1 MARVDSIL
9 ELVARAV
16 RQRPAQRNDHHRRQ
30 RRNRTRLTAGSSEK
44 RYIAR
49 ARRGQAPSADHHRHP
64 GLLRGAGVA
73 EPRLGCSDPAAM
85 RPLTLRPK
93 VGTDAGRSESAR
105 GGRWWRR
112 SRYNGNGIGV
122 GSSILVEV
130 MSMNG
135 KLWSEAREIA
145 GRHGRGD
152 GDDLAQ
158 DLIVAAL
165 ERGAAA
171 ENPGAWLERVGR
183 NAAIDRWRVQR
194 RRDEL
199 ATEIDLPA
207 SPIDPEAALL
217 CRERRG
223 LVRRALAALPRPQ
236 RRAALARF
244 HADLPFE
251 EVAAR
256 VGAPAITARTRVH
269 RALASLRVRLGG
281 LRAMF
286 VFPGVQMSALML
298 PPCDALPAI
307 SHKSILFCRRFVRL
321 SAKVW
326 PEKRCFS
333 DNS

>member
-1 MARVDSIL
+1 
-9 ELVARAV
+9 
-16 RQRPAQRNDHHRRQ
+16 
-30 RRNRTRLTAGSSEK
+30 
-44 RYIAR
+44 
-49 ARRGQAPSADHHRHP
+49 
-64 GLLRGAGVA
+64 
-73 EPRLGCSDPAAM
+73 
-85 RPLTLRPK
+85 
-93 VGTDAGRSESAR
+93 
-105 GGRWWRR
+105 
-112 SRYNGNGIGV
+112 
-122 GSSILVEV
+122 VEV
-130 MSMNG
+130 MSMNW

-145 GRHGRGD
+145 GRHARGD

-165 ERGAAA
+165 ERGVAV

-199 ATEIDLPA
+199 VSEIDLPA
-207 SPIDPEAALL
+207 SPMDPEAALL

-244 HADLPFE
+244 HADLPYE

-269 RALASLRVRLGG
+269 RALASLRVRLGA

-286 VFPGVQMSALML
+286 VFPGVQMSALGLMFVAAAAPGL
-298 PPCDALPAI
+298 PPARAL
-307 SHKSILFCRRFVRL
+307 SFDEL
-321 SAKVW
+321 SCAAPRAGRHFARTRVMAAASRAATRDQRAPTPKIVVSPTPPTDDPPPPQRMVFGEDLVEGSVLGPDGEIIRMIPPVEEPSLIEIRQHFL
-326 PEKRCFS
+326 PEMLKTLE
-333 DNS
+333 DL

>member
-1 MARVDSIL
+1 
-9 ELVARAV
+9 
-16 RQRPAQRNDHHRRQ
+16 
-30 RRNRTRLTAGSSEK
+30 
-44 RYIAR
+44 
-49 ARRGQAPSADHHRHP
+49 
-64 GLLRGAGVA
+64 
-73 EPRLGCSDPAAM
+73 
-85 RPLTLRPK
+85 
-93 VGTDAGRSESAR
+93 
-105 GGRWWRR
+105 
-112 SRYNGNGIGV
+112 
-122 GSSILVEV
+122 
-130 MSMNG
+130 MNW

-199 ATEIDLPA
+199 ASEIDLPA
-207 SPIDPEAALL
+207 PPIDPEAALL

-244 HADLPFE
+244 HADLPYE
-251 EVAAR
+251 EVAER

-269 RALASLRVRLGG
+269 RALASLRVRLGA

-286 VFPGVQMSALML
+286 VFPGVQMSALGLVFVAATAPGL
-298 PPCDALPAI
+298 PPARTLSLDEISSAAPRAGRHFARARVMAAASRAPAAQAQRAPAPKIVVSPAPPTDDPPPPQRMVFGEDLVEGSVLGPDGEIIRMIPPVEQPSLIEIRRDFLPEML
-307 SHKSILFCRRFVRL
+307 KTLEDL
-321 SAKVW
+321 
-326 PEKRCFS
+326 
-333 DNS
+333 